1 MEKHLELA
9 FQLIVSF
16 KIALSAMSARL
27 AELHVLAKTS
37 LIGSFSGA
45 GAGLG
50 CEGDK
55 QRKGTLRLGDAGFKT
70 RLD

>member
-1 MEKHLELA
+1 MHSSSTNQMMIEA
-9 FQLIVSF
+9 

-45 GAGLG
+45 
-50 CEGDK
+50 
-55 QRKGTLRLGDAGFKT
+55 RM
-70 RLD
+70 